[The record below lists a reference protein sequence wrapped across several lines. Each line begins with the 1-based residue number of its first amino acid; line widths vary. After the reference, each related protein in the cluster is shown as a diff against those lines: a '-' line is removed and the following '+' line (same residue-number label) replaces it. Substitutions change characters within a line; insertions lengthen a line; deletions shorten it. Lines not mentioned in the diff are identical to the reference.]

1 MSRIPVVST
10 VDLGNGVRRGRAETE
25 LEMKRFLFVALAM
38 LVVGAPMVVAAPPG
52 KAAPDLLD
60 QSYYQPI
67 QPGAPVKIYP
77 SDAYPAVVRDSPF
90 GVCTLNFVFRGREL
104 GRPTEAHP
112 AKVHTYI
119 GDAGHCLRSVG
130 QRVAA
135 PGVGEFGTV
144 AFRLSCRLEPKDETC
159 DGRPRE
165 DDFGLIRVDEDKLHL
180 VSPIMRG
187 LGKPPTGFTTSNETA
202 TGDLLLAHGQ
212 GAPYTLVEPGRTQV
226 GVLEDD
232 TSRGFGSTLQG
243 NLHSGSPVVRLSDGK
258 ALGIYAVP
266 KSPSVLQA
274 TGGVP
279 GSEVLLGGP
288 TVEHILDLLAEAR
301 FRVQLVTAAA

>member
-1 MSRIPVVST
+1 MFLMAAVSI
-10 VDLGNGVRRGRAETE
+10 VRLGSGVRRGRAETE
-25 LEMKRFLFVALAM
+25 LEMKRVL
-38 LVVGAPMVVAAPPG
+38 LVVVTSLVIGAPMVVTPPGMAAPN
-52 KAAPDLLD
+52 LLD
-60 QSYYQPI
+60 QSYYMPI

-77 SDAYPAVVRDSPF
+77 GDAYPAVVRDSPF

-104 GRPTEAHP
+104 GSSGERAR
-112 AKVHTYI
+112 KVHTYI
-119 GDAGHCLRSVG
+119 GGAGHCLRRVG

-135 PGVGEFGTV
+135 PAIGEFGTV
-144 AFRLSCRLEPKDETC
+144 AFRLSCRLEACE
-159 DGRPRE
+159 GRPRE

-180 VSPIMRG
+180 VSPTMRA
-187 LGKPPTGFTTSNETA
+187 LGKPPTGFTNSDETE

-212 GAPYTLVEPGRTQV
+212 GAPYTLAEPGRTQV

-232 TSRGFGSTLQG
+232 NSLGFGSTLQG

-258 ALGIYAVP
+258 AVGIYAVP
-266 KSPSVLQA
+266 KSPSVLHA
-274 TGGVP
+274 AGGVP

-301 FRVQLVTAAA
+301 FKVHLVTAAA